1 MKELAWIF
9 VLGLMI
15 SGCSVKKPQI
25 GKKVIQNE
33 DDYIIKAL
41 MFESNNEYNKSIPI
55 YEFLYKKTKKP
66 IYFSQIIENLF
77 FERKYDEVIRLS
89 EKYFQQTK
97 NIDPTVFKY
106 EIFALIKKRK
116 FEKAKGLLKNR
127 FNKKDEFFYS
137 MMSYILLL
145 QKNYKEAVYYL
156 RSLYAINPNKKNLL
170 NLVDVLIKLK
180 KYNEALAYLRTHL
193 KLYGC
198 EYDVCMR
205 LIYIYKSL
213 YDYKNLANIYEKLG
227 EFDLKYYV
235 LAFNIYIQNKEFKKA
250 KRLAEKLGEDYL
262 LFLYEKEKKYKKAS
276 NIALKLFNKTK
287 NDAYLLKYCELL
299 YWDSPTKKE
308 LLEMVERLEYLANKY
323 KNDYLYNFVGYVLID
338 KDIDVKKGIK
348 YVIKALNKKPDN
360 FEYIDSLAWGYYKLG
375 KCEDAWEIIKIIN
388 LKDPEIEKHK
398 KLIKRCMDDFRKNN
412 SKNERRFRKKKK

>member
-1 MKELAWIF
+1 
-9 VLGLMI
+9 
-15 SGCSVKKPQI
+15 
-25 GKKVIQNE
+25 
-33 DDYIIKAL
+33 
-41 MFESNNEYNKSIPI
+41 
-55 YEFLYKKTKKP
+55 
-66 IYFSQIIENLF
+66 
-77 FERKYDEVIRLS
+77 
-89 EKYFQQTK
+89 
-97 NIDPTVFKY
+97 
-106 EIFALIKKRK
+106 
-116 FEKAKGLLKNR
+116 
-127 FNKKDEFFYS
+127 
-137 MMSYILLL
+137 
-145 QKNYKEAVYYL
+145 L
-156 RSLYAINPNKKNLL
+156 RSFYAINPNKKNLL

-412 SKNERRFRKKKK
+412 SKNERRFKKKKK